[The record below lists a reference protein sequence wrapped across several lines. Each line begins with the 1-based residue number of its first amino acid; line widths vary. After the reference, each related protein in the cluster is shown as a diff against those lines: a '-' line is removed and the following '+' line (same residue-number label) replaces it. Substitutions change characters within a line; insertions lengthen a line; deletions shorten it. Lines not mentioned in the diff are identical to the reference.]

1 LIKELYSSKKG
12 AILITIAGI
21 MIGCSIISI
30 VIAFVCYQ
38 KYEIERRKQSQIP
51 SHILTN
57 YDASAPS
64 ITPGVDYPTPAGY
77 QYQPGYQPV
86 SQNVVYN
93 PTTEPNLR
101 LT

>member
-1 LIKELYSSKKG
+1 
-12 AILITIAGI
+12 
-21 MIGCSIISI
+21 MIGCSIILV

-51 SHILTN
+51 SQILTN
-57 YDASAPS
+57 YEVSV
-64 ITPGVDYPTPAGY
+64 TPGIDYPTQAGY